1 MQAHSKLLSGLALV
15 AWALSFAAP
24 ASASQQFPAAIQAAA
39 GMPCTPSCVLCH
51 GVDPG
56 TATTFS
62 NKALGRA
69 MLANGAA
76 PQNAASLTAAYNKFA
91 MDPANGAAVT
101 ALKAGIDPE
110 TNANLCEGGV
120 TYGCGARMAKSAPTD
135 DWSGLWFAAGA
146 MLFGAILRR
155 AKTRASRN

>member
-1 MQAHSKLLSGLALV
+1 
-15 AWALSFAAP
+15 
-24 ASASQQFPAAIQAAA
+24 
-39 GMPCTPSCVLCH
+39 MPCTPSCVLCH

-56 TATTFS
+56 TATTYM
-62 NKALGRA
+62 NKAMGRA

-76 PQNAASLTAAYNKFA
+76 PQNAGSLTTAYNKFA
-91 MDPANGAAVT
+91 MDAANGAAVT

-120 TYGCGARMAKSAPTD
+120 TYGCGARVAKSTPQD
-135 DWSGLWFAAGA
+135 DWSGLLYAVGA

-155 AKTRASRN
+155 TKSRPAAS